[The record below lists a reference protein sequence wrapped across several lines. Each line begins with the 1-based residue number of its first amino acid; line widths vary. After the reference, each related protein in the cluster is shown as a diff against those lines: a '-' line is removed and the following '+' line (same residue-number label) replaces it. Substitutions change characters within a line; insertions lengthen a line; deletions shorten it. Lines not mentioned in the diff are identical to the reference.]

1 MESSILV
8 RMPAS
13 MKDWLDN
20 EAKKKKISVPKL
32 IRSIVDKEMKL
43 SNMSGFNPFSKKGD
57 VHNGT
62 SSNGT

>member
-8 RMPAS
+8 RMPAT

-20 EAKKKKISVPKL
+20 EAKKRKISVPKF

-43 SNMSGFNPFSKKGD
+43 SNMSGFNPFTKKGD
-57 VHNGT
+57 VNNGT